1 VATILL
7 PPFGNNMKREILTI
21 QYLRAI
27 AVLLVV
33 YVHSLEQFPWLKEIL
48 NSHVGHA
55 GVDLFFVI
63 SGFIMVYSTHNKNIN
78 GLQFFW
84 HRILR
89 VVPLYWFF
97 TISLVILA
105 FLIPDVLESVELKT
119 SHVLSSLFFIPDLSP
134 VFPNRYWPV
143 LIPGW
148 TLNYEMAFYA
158 LFAISLFFK
167 DQYRLL
173 FLTVIM
179 FGVVALG
186 FQFNSKSVFSFY
198 SDMIILEFLVGVIF
212 GYLFVNGKLPK
223 NTFLGVIVAVI
234 GLLYFA
240 SIDNF
245 TSTNRFF
252 DAGISASFVVLGA
265 LLIDHS
271 KRAEIS
277 WLHLLG
283 NASYSIYLSHVFA
296 LGLFRFIRESMGFVY
311 SENIF
316 NGVLLVMVA
325 IIFSALVG
333 VAVYRL
339 IELPINQK
347 LRKKSH

>member
-1 VATILL
+1 
-7 PPFGNNMKREILTI
+7 MKREILTI

-33 YVHSLEQFPWLKEIL
+33 YVHSLEQFPWLKMIF
-48 NSHVGHA
+48 NTSIGNA

-78 GLQFFW
+78 GLHFFW

-97 TISLVILA
+97 TISLVVLA
-105 FLIPDVLESVELKT
+105 FLIPEVLESVELKT
-119 SHVLSSLFFIPDLSP
+119 SHVLSSLFFIPASSP
-134 VFPNRYWPV
+134 VYPDRFWPV

-158 LFAISLFFK
+158 LFAISLVFK
-167 DQYRLL
+167 DKYRLI
-173 FLTVIM
+173 FLTIIM
-179 FGVVALG
+179 FGLVALG
-186 FQFNSKSVFSFY
+186 FQLNSKSVFSFY
-198 SDMIILEFLVGVIF
+198 SDMIIIEFLVGVVL

-223 NTFLGVIVAVI
+223 NTFLGVVIAIVGV
-234 GLLYFA
+234 LYFM
-240 SIDNF
+240 SIHSF

-252 DAGISASFVVLGA
+252 DAGITASFIVLGA

-271 KRAEIS
+271 KKAEIS

-283 NASYSIYLSHVFA
+283 NASYSIYLSHIFA
-296 LGLFRFIRESMGFVY
+296 LGLYRFIRESMGFVY
-311 SENIF
+311 DQNIF
-316 NGVLLVMVA
+316 NGVLLVLVA
-325 IIFSALVG
+325 IALSALVG

-347 LRKKSH
+347 LRNKPH